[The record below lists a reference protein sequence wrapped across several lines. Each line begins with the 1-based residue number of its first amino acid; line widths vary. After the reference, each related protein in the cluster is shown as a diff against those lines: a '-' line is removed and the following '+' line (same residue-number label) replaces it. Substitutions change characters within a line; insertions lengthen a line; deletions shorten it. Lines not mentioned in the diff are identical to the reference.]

1 MTTKYVLSI
10 DGGKSTGI
18 ALFSYSDTEAVR
30 LVTGWQFSGGVSAFV
45 DWARK
50 LWSDESLPFNLTID
64 EWANGVDY
72 PELTIV
78 AERFVPLTG
87 KGFSQTSDSVEPLRA
102 EGAMIALGLMPADYS
117 DTRWARPAAM
127 YWAGGDT
134 LADKKK
140 RLRAWLKEHDM
151 YLMGKDLAAPDSDDF
166 VSAAAHGIAYFRR
179 INHIPTL
186 EAYFG

>member
-1 MTTKYVLSI
+1 MTTRFILSI
-10 DGGKSTGI
+10 DGGKSTGT
-18 ALFSYSDTEAVR
+18 AFFSYSDAQPAR
-30 LVTGWQFSGGVSAFV
+30 LVRGWQFSGGVGAFV
-45 DWARK
+45 DWAK
-50 LWSDESLPFNLTID
+50 EQLWSDKSLPF
-64 EWANGVDY
+64 NGVDY

-87 KGFSQTSDSVEPLRA
+87 KGFSQTSDSVEPLRV

-151 YLMGKDLAAPDSDDF
+151 YLTGKDLGAPDNNDF
-166 VSAAAHGIAYFRR
+166 VSAAAHGVAYFRR
-179 INHIPTL
+179 TNHIPTL